1 MIPDRVP
8 QFTIPLFPYL
18 KPGDEKLQVLKRIRP
33 EDALNLQSMAKEL
46 KQHTITTLGVDE
58 KLWSVVSAYSPY
70 SPDIHVMVIET
81 STDRYLPGP
90 ERIPDKEGDD
100 LMELWAV
107 ILDFIGKR
115 TQNAS
120 VHVGYNWSPRAWGE
134 EEEKNGFQ
142 SIPTKWH
149 AMLWGWPQFPRP
161 KKTTEIAKW
170 VDSQS
175 LSPEVRRILGENN
188 YAEPFGSLIKNRL
201 EKAFPEGTLFIE
213 LFPHWD
219 WKIDGRGIYAP
230 FNNAIPEILRIHGF
244 FSQVLRPMSLVLEE
258 IMRELSE
265 TMTTLDCSLIDKI
278 LTKTEDDLLTQ
289 EDIETLRAVPTLR
302 PIEEISSAFRE
313 REYPE
318 TLLEAILDPILN
330 RCSQKGN
337 HLNWWRKGFGY
348 ALVLSGP
355 SNGNSG
361 EIRIMP
367 GVFVGPG
374 GVVEAQ
380 GIVLQRPEDKQVPE
394 SEIKERSSILWQL
407 AETLKTHFRE

>member
-1 MIPDRVP
+1 MIPDRVL
-8 QFTIPLFPYL
+8 QLTIPLFPYL
-18 KPGDEKLQVLKRIRP
+18 QPGDEKLQVLRRIRP
-33 EDALNLQSMAKEL
+33 QDALNLQSMAEEL
-46 KQHTITTLGVDE
+46 KQSTIAALDVE
-58 KLWSVVSAYSPY
+58 KKLWSVVSVYSPY
-70 SPDIHVMVIET
+70 SPDVHVMVIET

-90 ERIPDKEGDD
+90 EWVPDNEGND

-120 VHVGYNWSPRAWGE
+120 VHAGYNWSPRAWGE
-134 EEEKNGFQ
+134 EEEKTGFQ

-149 AMLWGWPQFPRP
+149 TMIWGWPRFPRP
-161 KKTTEIAKW
+161 KKTTKVAKW
-170 VDSQS
+170 IDSQS
-175 LSPEVRRILGENN
+175 LPPEVRRILGENS

-230 FNNAIPEILRIHGF
+230 FNNAIPEILRIPGF
-244 FSQVLRPMSLVLEE
+244 FSQVLKPMAIVLEE

-265 TMTTLDCSLIDKI
+265 TMTTLDCGLMDKI
-278 LTKTEDDLLTQ
+278 LTGTEDNLPTQ
-289 EDIETLRAVPTLR
+289 KDMETLRAAPALQ
-302 PIEEISSAFRE
+302 PIEEIKNVFIQ

-318 TLLEAILDPILN
+318 TLLEAILDPIMN
-330 RCSQKGN
+330 RCNQKGN
-337 HLNWWRKGFGY
+337 RLNWWRKGFGY
-348 ALVLSGP
+348 ALVLSSP
-355 SNGNSG
+355 SNGDSG

-367 GVFVGPG
+367 GIYVGPG

-380 GIVLQRPEDKQVPE
+380 GVVLQRPEDKQLAD
-394 SEIKERSSILWQL
+394 SDIKERSRILWQL
-407 AETLKTHFRE
+407 ADTLKIHFRE